1 MILIIL
7 KSKTYDDL
15 RGSIANKTRPSA
27 AMSNDLF
34 APELFQTDDMT
45 DPTNI
50 FAEQNLLPMEHS
62 SPPEFMRKDSVA
74 TDFLNGLD
82 AGMDTIIEDDSVE
95 QSLQPEEGKKKERST
110 KQRDP
115 DKLKDTKHSSKNEGQ
130 HTDRRYLCYICH
142 KLFTRRRSVRDHLNK
157 IHGEKTWEPQRSLEV
172 VVEPHT
178 GEPIESIEDIIARG
192 PPAPA
197 SKSEKASKTQDVGA
211 SASSKPETSS
221 HEDVIASRPDEA
233 EDLMPALLKTESSA
247 AELAQE
253 ALLRPEARITMSAEP
268 EAEKEPE
275 AEPQPEIPKLK
286 MEPSQS
292 ESRPASTEPSQPA
305 PIIGK
310 KRPLAATKK
319 GTAKVKSSTPSK
331 RLKLTESERSTP
343 ARSPSVTP
351 AQRIGSKLKKPVTI
365 PSPSSRASSRQP
377 SPSPSPSVA
386 TPASSNDDGEIFC
399 ICRKGDNHT
408 WMIACDGPC
417 EEWFHG
423 KCVGIKERDGELIDK
438 YICPN
443 CSKDGFI
450 TTWKRMCRRRDCRKP
465 ARVKDDPPSKY
476 CSVECGRR
484 FFVELIQ
491 RGDPGAM
498 ATKDGQYIVEQS
510 HQKKHRKRIR
520 RDRSMH
526 SHENNGQAAH
536 GSRPHTPAYSEEEKS
551 EYETD
556 SSLDEDQLPNR
567 GGALRAGEL
576 KALMMQCRTVDEWRA
591 LGKKPET
598 PPREVDHEVSKL
610 PYDDYEKDRRAAI
623 KNELAQLD
631 ERMAGFEAR
640 EKVLE
645 MIKTRSASIADDIKK
660 SNPKL
665 KDICGYDPRIGWCE
679 AEFLEWYN
687 GEGKQIIESGKIG
700 PPTDATITDSV
711 ESNNENKTATTKGG
725 VCIRNRCPKHGSG
738 NERNWRRA
746 QLAEIRFGQDLI
758 KKQKEK
764 LEKQDH
770 DIRSRAQIR
779 ALEQG
784 ILA

>member
-1 MILIIL
+1 M
-7 KSKTYDDL
+7 
-15 RGSIANKTRPSA
+15 TRPSTVMA
-27 AMSNDLF
+27 NDLF
-34 APELFQTDDMT
+34 APELFQTDDMN
-45 DPTNI
+45 DSTNI
-50 FAEQNLLPMEHS
+50 FAEQGLLPMEHS
-62 SPPEFMRKDSVA
+62 SSPEFMRKDSVA
-74 TDFLNGLD
+74 TDVMNGLD
-82 AGMDTIIEDDSVE
+82 TGMDTVIEDDSVE
-95 QSLQPEEGKKKERST
+95 RSVPPEEGKKKEKTTR
-110 KQRDP
+110 RGDP
-115 DKLKDTKHSSKNEGQ
+115 EKTKDTKHSSKNEGQ

-157 IHGEKTWEPQRSLEV
+157 IHGEKTWEPQKSLEV

-178 GEPIESIEDIIARG
+178 GEPIETIEEIIARG
-192 PPAPA
+192 PPQPAPR
-197 SKSEKASKTQDVGA
+197 SEKAVKTQAVAA
-211 SASSKPETSS
+211 STSSKPESS
-221 HEDVIASRPDEA
+221 VQEDVTISQSEEPEPIVPP
-233 EDLMPALLKTESSA
+233 LPKTETSTTA
-247 AELAQE
+247 LAQE
-253 ALLRPEARITMSAEP
+253 ALLKSEVPVAVSAEEEVEREQP
-268 EAEKEPE
+268 AEQQ
-275 AEPQPEIPKLK
+275 AEIPKLK
-286 MEPSQS
+286 TEASQS
-292 ESRPASTEPSQPA
+292 ESRPASSEPAQPA

-351 AQRIGSKLKKPVTI
+351 AQRIGSKLKKPVQVA
-365 PSPSSRASSRQP
+365 SPSSRASSRQP

-423 KCVGIKERDGELIDK
+423 RCVGIRERDGELIDK
-438 YICPN
+438 YICPT

-491 RGDPGAM
+491 RGDPGAV
-498 ATKDGQYIVEQS
+498 ATRDGQYIIEQP
-510 HQKKHRKRIR
+510 HHKKQRKRVHKN
-520 RDRSMH
+520 RST
-526 SHENNGQAAH
+526 NNHGADSEAIT
-536 GSRPHTPAYSEEEKS
+536 GSRPHTPAYSEDEKS

-598 PPREVDHEVSKL
+598 PPRELEDEVPKL
-610 PYDDYEKDRRAAI
+610 PYDDYEQDRRTSI
-623 KNELAQLD
+623 KNELALLD

-700 PPTDATITDSV
+700 PPTDAMITNGVDSND
-711 ESNNENKTATTKGG
+711 ESKTATTKGG
-725 VCIRNRCPKHGSG
+725 ICIRNRCPKHGSG

-784 ILA
+784 VLA

>member
-1 MILIIL
+1 M
-7 KSKTYDDL
+7 
-15 RGSIANKTRPSA
+15 G
-27 AMSNDLF
+27 NDLF
-34 APELFQTDDMT
+34 APELFQTDDMN
-45 DPTNI
+45 DPTSI
-50 FAEQNLLPMEHS
+50 FAEQGLLPMEHS
-62 SPPEFMRKDSVA
+62 SSPEFMRKDSVI
-74 TDFLNGLD
+74 TDGFNEMD
-82 AGMDTIIEDDSVE
+82 TGMDTLMRDESNE
-95 QSLQPEEGKKKERST
+95 PSASLDGGKKKERST

-157 IHGEKTWEPQRSLEV
+157 IHGEKTWEPQKSLEV

-178 GEPIESIEDIIARG
+178 GEPIESIEEIIARG
-192 PPAPA
+192 PPLPP
-197 SKSEKASKTQDVGA
+197 SKAEKAAKSQDGGA
-211 SASSKPETSS
+211 RSS
-221 HEDVIASRPDEA
+221 
-233 EDLMPALLKTESSA
+233 LKTEISMQEEPQLDQPDDAEEFTLPVLQTDSSV
-247 AELAQE
+247 
-253 ALLRPEARITMSAEP
+253 PEPVLEPEFDTEIQLEPVAEP
-268 EAEKEPE
+268 EIKQIPEPE
-275 AEPQPEIPKLK
+275 LLPEPPKLK
-286 MEPSQS
+286 AETSRS
-292 ESRPASTEPSQPA
+292 ESRPASIEPSQPA
-305 PIIGK
+305 PVIGK

-319 GTAKVKSSTPSK
+319 GTAKIKSSTPSK
-331 RLKLTESERSTP
+331 RLKLTDSERSTP

-351 AQRIGSKLKKPVTI
+351 AQRVGSKLKRPLNI
-365 PSPSSRASSRQP
+365 ASPSSRASSRQP

-423 KCVGIKERDGELIDK
+423 KCIGIKERDGELIDK

-443 CSKDGFI
+443 CTKEGYI
-450 TTWKRMCRRRDCRKP
+450 TTWKRMCRRKDCRKP

-476 CSVECGRR
+476 CSTECGRK

-491 RGDPGAM
+491 RGDPNA
-498 ATKDGQYIVEQS
+498 ATSKDGQYIIEEARA
-510 HQKKHRKRIR
+510 KKQRKKVR
-520 RDRSMH
+520 RDRN
-526 SHENNGQAAH
+526 SHKHDAESQMIV
-536 GSRPHTPAYSEEEKS
+536 GSRPHTPAYSEDEKS

-576 KALMMQCRTVDEWRA
+576 KALLMQCRSVDEWRA

-598 PPREVDHEVSKL
+598 PPRELENEVLKL
-610 PYDDYEKDRRAAI
+610 PYDDYERVRRAEI

-631 ERMAGFEAR
+631 ERTAGFEAR

-665 KDICGYDPRIGWCE
+665 KDVCGYDPRIGWCE

-687 GEGKQIIESGKIG
+687 GEGKEIIASGKIG
-700 PPTDATITDSV
+700 PPTDAIITNSIEGNDDS
-711 ESNNENKTATTKGG
+711 KTATTRGG
-725 VCIRNRCPKHGSG
+725 VCIRNRCPKHGSSK
-738 NERNWRRA
+738 WQRA
-746 QLAEIRFGQDLI
+746 QLAEIRFEQDLI
-758 KKQKEK
+758 KKQREK
-764 LEKQDH
+764 LERQDH
-770 DIRSRAQIR
+770 DIRSRAQVR
-779 ALEQG
+779 ALEQSFVQ
-784 ILA
+784 